1 MMSDVKFAM
10 RLIIHPFDGFYDM
23 KYEKKGK
30 IKVSIAI
37 MFLVALAMIFEHQVT
52 AFLFNPDK
60 NVPVD
65 VLSKFRNVA
74 IIALLWTISNWSVT
88 TLMDGEGNMRDILMV
103 IGYAMVPYI
112 IVRVPTAILTNFMSL
127 SEEAYIDFLFN
138 LGLCW
143 SAILVFI
150 GTMVVHQY
158 SFMKTF
164 FTVIL
169 TIAAMAIIIF
179 ICMVFFDLIWQIIG
193 FLTTIYKEIMLRL

>member
-1 MMSDVKFAM
+1 MSDVKFALHIM
-10 RLIIHPFDGFYDM
+10 IHPFDGFYDM

-30 IKVSIAI
+30 VKVSIAI
-37 MFLVALAMIFEHQVT
+37 MFLVALTMIFEHQVT

-74 IIALLWTISNWSVT
+74 IIAFLWTISNWSVT
-88 TLMDGEGNMRDILMV
+88 TLMDGEGTMRDILMV

-112 IVRVPTAILTNFMSL
+112 IIRIPTAILTNFMSL
-127 SEEAYIDFLFN
+127 SEGAYINFLFN
-138 LGLCW
+138 LGIWW

>member
-1 MMSDVKFAM
+1 MSDVKFALHIM
-10 RLIIHPFDGFYDM
+10 IHPFDGFYDM